1 MLASARRACSEG
13 LIAVAEESAIL
24 VGEEEV
30 DVNDLRSSDRV
41 APISAERFKGHRRE
55 QVL

>member
-1 MLASARRACSEG
+1 MLANARRACSEG

-30 DVNDLRSSDRV
+30 DVNDIRSSDRV
-41 APISAERFKGHRRE
+41 APISAERFKGQRRE

>member
-30 DVNDLRSSDRV
+30 DVNDLRSSDRTGENKC
-41 APISAERFKGHRRE
+41 SEE
-55 QVL
+55 D